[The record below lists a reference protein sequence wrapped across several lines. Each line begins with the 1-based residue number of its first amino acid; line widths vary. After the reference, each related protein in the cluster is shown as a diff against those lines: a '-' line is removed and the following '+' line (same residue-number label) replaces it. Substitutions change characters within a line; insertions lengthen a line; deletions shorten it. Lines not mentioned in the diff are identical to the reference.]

1 MKRMLSGIKPTGQMH
16 LGNYIGALRN
26 FVNYQ
31 DDYQLFVFIANLH
44 CVTVYQQPAQLRK
57 NLKDAIALYL
67 ACGLDPDKCTIF
79 LQSDVFAHAQ
89 LGWLLTCQS
98 YMGELSRMTQFK
110 EKSQKKEDGIT
121 AGIFTYPCLMAADIL
136 LYDADIVPVGQDQKQ
151 HVELARNLA
160 ERFNNRYSDT
170 FIVPEPVSPK
180 VGSRIMSLSDPS
192 KKMSKSDETNKGC
205 IYLLDDLNVARKKI
219 TSAVTDMVGKVNY
232 DKINQPGISNLLEI
246 LSALT
251 NESID
256 SIVDRYQDK
265 GYGQLKGEVADAVC
279 QCLAT
284 IQDKY
289 HQIVDSDIIE
299 STLKKGAEV
308 ANKIAYKKLK
318 KVQKKMG
325 IDIF

>member
-256 SIVDRYQDK
+256 SIVNRYQDK
-265 GYGQLKGEVADAVC
+265 GYGQLKGEVADVVC

-289 HQIVDSDIIE
+289 RQIVDSDIIE

>member
-256 SIVDRYQDK
+256 SIVNRYQDK
-265 GYGQLKGEVADAVC
+265 GYGQLKGEGADAVC

-289 HQIVDSDIIE
+289 RQIVDSDIIE

>member
-279 QCLAT
+279 QCLTT